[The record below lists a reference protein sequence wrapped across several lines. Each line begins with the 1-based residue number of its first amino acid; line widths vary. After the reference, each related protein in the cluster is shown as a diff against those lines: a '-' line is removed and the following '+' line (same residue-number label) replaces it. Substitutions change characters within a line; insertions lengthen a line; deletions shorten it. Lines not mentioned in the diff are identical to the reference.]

1 MKSKINRADIFPSF
15 SLEISI
21 DFKGKFTVLSQNV
34 SFTQLLVCEVFLFLL
49 TFTTASPNLYN
60 TCWAPAVLKE
70 TPLIQQTALESQF
83 LFNNFRSLWYTFL
96 LNQIKANLKHQ
107 RCLLPPNT
115 GVFAAITCVRGTV
128 CQMIAALRLFWYTDA
143 LSFQSSVLLGCSH
156 DLLFLYRAKV
166 HLRVPAGGKRR
177 AGGDPWWHI
186 PFSFQLLVRICHL
199 TPCIHNSKK
208 GPGKQSPL
216 KQAGAQLQFCL
227 ATEDAGGQQA
237 LLSRFDPWVGKI
249 PWRRK
254 WQPTP
259 VLLPGKSHGQRSLVG
274 YSPWGRK
281 ESDMT

>member
-1 MKSKINRADIFPSF
+1 MATHCRILAW
-15 SLEISI
+15 SI
-21 DFKGKFTVLSQNV
+21 PWTEEPGGLQSIGSQRV
-34 SFTQLLVCEVFLFLL
+34 GHDWCDFTQHRGLQRR
-49 TFTTASPNLYN
+49 P
-60 TCWAPAVLKE
+60 
-70 TPLIQQTALESQF
+70 SQF
-83 LFNNFRSLWYTFL
+83 SGSEP
-96 LNQIKANLKHQ
+96 KACSVCADWFKLTGNSASQ
-107 RCLLPPNT
+107 RHSETWVFSPPQALPSSEPCAFTCL
-115 GVFAAITCVRGTV
+115 A
-128 CQMIAALRLFWYTDA
+128 
-143 LSFQSSVLLGCSH
+143 
-156 DLLFLYRAKV
+156 RAKV

-216 KQAGAQLQFCL
+216 KQAGAQLQLCL
-227 ATEDAGGQQA
+227 ATEDAGGQRA